1 MSITELH
8 NRFMRLTADRRIA
21 WSRSDHEWMAQ
32 IDAELERIL
41 DIYNTTTKKDHH
53 HARESHTH

>member
-21 WSRSDHEWMAQ
+21 WSRSDHEWMQQ
-32 IDAELERIL
+32 IDTELEDIL
-41 DIYNTTTKKDHH
+41 DTYNNS
-53 HARESHTH
+53 RPPSQQP